1 VSFLVHALVV
11 IVVGGAILVLSVA
24 ASYLVVRRL
33 VRRRWRRVRDHAATR
48 GVLTA
53 ASVFAAW
60 RERQGSSKPSAIARS
75 SAARARRT
83 MWVAVED
90 AERAVR
96 HAQDIDAPV
105 AELPAV
111 CRRLRG
117 MADDLD
123 HLLRLEGRL
132 PAGPGRPV
140 GVRSQVAELIHA
152 ARDVQLAALEV
163 GSDASDLRLRS
174 VVGDAR
180 DEVEVLA
187 AALTRMRSVL

>member
-1 VSFLVHALVV
+1 MSFLVHALVV
-11 IVVGGAILVLSVA
+11 VVVGAGLLLLAVG

-33 VRRRWRRVRDHAATR
+33 VRRRWRTVRDHVATR

-60 RERQGSSKPSAIARS
+60 RERRGSSKPTAVARS

-96 HAQDIDAPV
+96 HAQDVNAPV

-111 CRRLRG
+111 CRRLRDV
-117 MADDLD
+117 ADDLD
-123 HLLRLEGRL
+123 HLLRLERRL
-132 PAGPGRPV
+132 PSAPDRPV
-140 GVRSQVAELIHA
+140 GVRTQVVELIHA

-163 GSDASDLRLRS
+163 GSDASDPRLRS
-174 VVGDAR
+174 VVRDAR

-187 AALTRMRSVL
+187 AALTRMRSVT